1 MTEYTWVIGLIVGFI
16 IGKIVSS
23 KDPVPPYKPGS
34 MIDMLNELD
43 ALVNIEFL
51 SVVEIPNKVRSNE
64 VISDFEKA
72 QTEVTKNV
80 LNSLTTIFFKQANI
94 AGLKRDYIIT
104 YITRRVTFKIID
116 YCREHNF
123 TLKKK

>member
-1 MTEYTWVIGLIVGFI
+1 MSEFSWLVYVIIGIFIGFI
-16 IGKIVSS
+16 INRSPKPI
-23 KDPVPPYKPGS
+23 PPRQSGM
-34 MIDMLNELD
+34 MIDILNELD

-51 SVVEIPNKVRSNE
+51 SVVEIPNMVRQVDS
-64 VISDFEKA
+64 IYDFEKV

-80 LNSLTTIFFKQANI
+80 INSLSTTFFLQCNA

-104 YITRRVTFKIID
+104 YITRRSTFKVID

-123 TLKKK
+123 TLKK

>member
-1 MTEYTWVIGLIVGFI
+1 MDYTIIIALAVGFI
-16 IGKIVSS
+16 IGRLIKPSTS
-23 KDPVPPYKPGS
+23 VPPHKNGD
-34 MIDMLNELD
+34 MIGILNELD
-43 ALVNIEFL
+43 AIVNIEFL
-51 SVVEIPNKVRSNE
+51 SVVEIPNTIRDAQ
-64 VISDFEKA
+64 VITDFEKV

-80 LNSLTTIFFKQANI
+80 INSLSTIFFKQCNI

-123 TLKKK
+123 SLKK